1 MSIIHDIVPEEMK
14 MTRVVPMLNQVREL
28 SSAITRGVARIF
40 SEVRTILQTAPYP
53 STLPSPPPKK
63 SNYVVSLRVFFCIHQ
78 MTLATCK
85 ILCRVFGSI
94 DWCTSIIYHT
104 IRLHTFLGSI
114 TGRCWRRK
122 SSLMLFRIRRSG
134 IRIILLLGSFCRF

>member
-1 MSIIHDIVPEEMK
+1 MK

-40 SEVRTILQTAPYP
+40 SEVRKILQTAPYP
-53 STLPSPPPKK
+53 SLPPPPPNQK

-104 IRLHTFLGSI
+104 IRLQTFPDSSI
-114 TGRCWRRK
+114 RNPDNFVTGFVLSFLSRCSAW
-122 SSLMLFRIRRSG
+122 
-134 IRIILLLGSFCRF
+134 IRIERCRFGQASIDFESEI